1 MEFSIKS
8 VSPEKQRSACCVV
21 GVFELGK
28 LTTAAESIDKA
39 TNGRLSEIVGRG
51 DMDGKTGSTLILHDL
66 PSLPC
71 ERLLLVGLGKKKE
84 FGEKE
89 YNTAIRS
96 AFKALKETGAANAVL
111 FITETPVSK
120 RSIAWRIRQ
129 ATIIAQESTYRF
141 EQFKSKKQNL
151 ERSLNKVTFVVAGS
165 KDIARAEEAL
175 AQGTA
180 IADGIALAKNLGNL
194 PGNICTPNHLAETA
208 QQLAKDHG
216 LECQILERADMEALG
231 MHSLLSVAKG
241 SHQPPKLIVLHY
253 KGGKANDK
261 PVVLVGKGIT
271 FDSGGISLK
280 PGEGM
285 DEMKFDMCGAASVL
299 GTLKAIAQM
308 KLPLNIAVIVPA
320 SENMPGGA
328 ASKPGDIVTS
338 MSGQTI
344 EILNTDAE
352 GRLVLCDAL
361 TYAERFKP
369 QIVIDVATLTGACV
383 IALGHIATGLFSN
396 NDELA
401 RALLQAGDEAH
412 DRAWQ
417 MPLWNEYQ
425 DLLKSNFADMANIGG
440 RPAGSISAACFLS
453 RFTEKYEWAHLD
465 IAGTAWKSGS
475 EKGSTGR
482 PVPLLTHYLLKLAGK
497 LH

>member
-21 GVFELGK
+21 GVFESGK

-89 YNTAIRS
+89 YNTAIRK

-180 IADGIALAKNLGNL
+180 IAD
-194 PGNICTPNHLAETA
+194 
-208 QQLAKDHG
+208 
-216 LECQILERADMEALG
+216 
-231 MHSLLSVAKG
+231 
-241 SHQPPKLIVLHY
+241 
-253 KGGKANDK
+253 
-261 PVVLVGKGIT
+261 
-271 FDSGGISLK
+271 
-280 PGEGM
+280 
-285 DEMKFDMCGAASVL
+285 
-299 GTLKAIAQM
+299 
-308 KLPLNIAVIVPA
+308 
-320 SENMPGGA
+320 
-328 ASKPGDIVTS
+328 
-338 MSGQTI
+338 
-344 EILNTDAE
+344 
-352 GRLVLCDAL
+352 
-361 TYAERFKP
+361 
-369 QIVIDVATLTGACV
+369 
-383 IALGHIATGLFSN
+383 
-396 NDELA
+396 
-401 RALLQAGDEAH
+401 
-412 DRAWQ
+412 
-417 MPLWNEYQ
+417 
-425 DLLKSNFADMANIGG
+425 
-440 RPAGSISAACFLS
+440 
-453 RFTEKYEWAHLD
+453 
-465 IAGTAWKSGS
+465 
-475 EKGSTGR
+475 
-482 PVPLLTHYLLKLAGK
+482 
-497 LH
+497 